1 MDNRNLILAI
11 VLSVVILFG
20 FHFAVPPAPPP
31 EQPETVQQGTE
42 SLTPTADRPQAP
54 TAPAPAGTAPVVP
67 GAGPSVPGAP
77 PDPAV
82 VAAQTRLQ
90 TLSGAPRVRIDTP
103 RLHGSISLV
112 GGRIDDLTLADYR
125 ETLDPES
132 AEIVL
137 LSPLDAPNPYYVE
150 TGWVPGQGT
159 TAPLPGPETNWTA
172 DGTTLAPDS
181 PVTLTW
187 NNGDG
192 LTFNRTFTVDADYM
206 FAVTETV
213 ENAGEASV
221 TLHPYALVARHGT
234 PEVTGF
240 YILHEGLLG
249 VFEEKLEEID
259 YDDLQEKG
267 VIDKASI
274 GGWIGITD
282 KYWLAAV
289 IPDQQEKIVARFVHR
304 RETSADKYQSDFLGG
319 PRTVASGA
327 TAEVTTQAFL
337 GAKEVRVLDGYAAEH
352 TIKNFDLAIDFGWFY
367 FLTKPLF
374 LFLILIN
381 DYVGNLGVAILLLTV
396 VIKLVFFPLANKS
409 YRAMSQMKRLQPEM
423 TKLRERFGEDKVRLN
438 QEMMALYK
446 REKVS
451 PASGCLPMLIQIPVF
466 FALYKVLFVTIEM
479 RHAPFFGWIQDLS
492 APDPTTIFNV
502 FGLIPWQPPEI
513 LLIGIWPLIMGVT
526 MYLQQKLNPAP
537 PDPIQ
542 AKIFM
547 FLPIIFTFML
557 ARFPAGL
564 VIYWAWNNVLSMA
577 QQWVIMRSVGVTAS
591 GATITPPSKTA
602 AAKGNPKAANDE
614 DEIEDAAAV
623 GESEAPDE
631 ADDTDDAEPEPAAK
645 PKTSGTS
652 KRAARRRR
660 RR

>member
-11 VLSVVILFG
+11 VLSVAILLG
-20 FHFAVPPAPPP
+20 FQLAFPPAPPP
-31 EQPETVQQGTE
+31 EQPETAEQATD
-42 SLTPTADRPQAP
+42 SLTPTADRPRAP
-54 TAPAPAGTAPVVP
+54 TAPTPEGSAPTVP
-67 GAGPSVPGAP
+67 GAA

-82 VAAQTRLQ
+82 TAIQTRLQ
-90 TLSGAPRVRIDTP
+90 ALSGTSRVRIDTP
-103 RLHGSISLV
+103 HLHGSISLV

-125 ETLDPES
+125 ETLDSES

-137 LSPLDAPNPYYVE
+137 LSPLGAPNPYYVE

-159 TAPLPGPETNWTA
+159 ASPLPGPETTWIA

-181 PVTLTW
+181 PVTLIW
-187 NNGDG
+187 NNGEG
-192 LTFNRTFTVDADYM
+192 LTFKRTFGVDADYM
-206 FAVTETV
+206 FTLTETV
-213 ENAGEASV
+213 ENAGQTPV
-221 TLHPYALVARHGT
+221 TLHPYALVVRHGT

-249 VFEEKLEEID
+249 VFEEKLEEVD
-259 YDDLQEKG
+259 YDDLQKRG

-304 RETSADKYQSDFLGG
+304 REASADKYQSDFLGG
-319 PRTVASGA
+319 PVTVGAGVSAAS
-327 TAEVTTQAFL
+327 TTKAFL
-337 GAKEVRVLDGYAAEH
+337 GAKEVRVLDSYAAEH
-352 TIKNFDLAIDFGWFY
+352 KIKNFDLAIDFGWFY

-396 VIKLVFFPLANKS
+396 VIKVVFFPLANKS
-409 YRAMSQMKRLQPEM
+409 YRAISQMKRLQPEM
-423 TKLRERFGEDKVRLN
+423 TKLRERFGEDKIRLN

-492 APDPTTIFNV
+492 APDPTTIFNA

-537 PDPIQ
+537 PDPVQ

-591 GATITPPSKTA
+591 GATITPSPKTA
-602 AAKGNPKAANDE
+602 AAKGNPKAKAAANDE
-614 DEIEDAAAV
+614 GEDVEDEAPAAD
-623 GESEAPDE
+623 SEAPDE
-631 ADDTDDAEPEPAAK
+631 ATDEATDEAPEPAADT
-645 PKTSGTS
+645 KTTGTS
-652 KRAARRRR
+652 KRAARRHRR
-660 RR
+660 R

>member
-11 VLSVVILFG
+11 VLSVVILLG
-20 FHFAVPPAPPP
+20 FQLAFPPAPPP
-31 EQPETVQQGTE
+31 EQPETAEQASD

-54 TAPAPAGTAPVVP
+54 TAPTPAGTATAVP
-67 GAGPSVPGAP
+67 GAEPSAPGAA

-82 VAAQTRLQ
+82 SAIQTRLQ
-90 TLSGAPRVRIDTP
+90 ALSRTSRVRIDTP

-137 LSPLDAPNPYYVE
+137 LSPLGAPNPYYVE

-159 TAPLPGPETNWTA
+159 TAPLPGPETTWTA
-172 DGTTLAPDS
+172 DGTMLTPDT
-181 PVTLTW
+181 PVTLSW
-187 NNGDG
+187 DNGEG
-192 LTFNRTFTVDADYM
+192 LTFERTFAVDADYM

-213 ENAGEASV
+213 ENAGDASV

-304 RETSADKYQSDFLGG
+304 RETNADKYQSDFLGG
-319 PRTVASGA
+319 PVQVGTGASA
-327 TAEVTTQAFL
+327 TSTTQAFL
-337 GAKEVRVLDGYAAEH
+337 GAKEVRVLDDYAAEH
-352 TIKNFDLAIDFGWFY
+352 KIKNFDLAIDFGWFY

-396 VIKLVFFPLANKS
+396 VIKVVFFPLANKS

-479 RHAPFFGWIQDLS
+479 RQAPFFGWIQDLS
-492 APDPTTIFNV
+492 APDPTTIFNA

-591 GATITPPSKTA
+591 GATITPSPKSA
-602 AAKGNPKAANDE
+602 AAQGNPKAKAAANDE
-614 DEIEDAAAV
+614 GEDVEIEEPA
-623 GESEAPDE
+623 GESEVSDE
-631 ADDTDDAEPEPAAK
+631 AETAPEPAAGS
-645 PKTSGTS
+645 KTTGTS